1 MVDARQRYL
10 RQQIELGGPEVVI
23 SRLSF
28 PVPAEEKSAVKMHA
42 RPSWQQGAP
51 PIPGDGLTVEP
62 PTALI
67 DTGGLVTL
75 TTLEDV
81 AERIRGT
88 FCCGLCP
95 ARKHAV
101 PGEGDPKARL
111 VLVGEGPGATEDE
124 TGRPFVG
131 AAGQLLD
138 AILGAIGLDRKDVF
152 ITNVVK
158 CRPPQNRKPLPDEIA
173 SCMPYL
179 HRQLDIIK
187 PKVILSLGGT
197 AAEALLQKKQSLGQ
211 FRGKVHHYG
220 DIPVVAT
227 YHPAALLRNPN
238 WKKPAWDDVRI
249 ARQLLE
255 Q

>member
-1 MVDARQRYL
+1 MADARDRYL
-10 RQQIELGGPEVVI
+10 RQQIELGGAEVVI
-23 SRLSF
+23 SRLTF
-28 PVPAEEKSAVKMHA
+28 PLPDREPGPVKAAA
-42 RPSWQQGAP
+42 RSDWKKGAP
-51 PIPGDGLTVEP
+51 PIPADGLVVEP
-62 PTALI
+62 PSALLDTA
-67 DTGGLVTL
+67 GLTQLSTL
-75 TTLEDV
+75 DDV

-95 ARKHAV
+95 ARTHAV
-101 PGEGDPKARL
+101 PGEGDPNARL

-131 AAGQLLD
+131 AAGRLLD
-138 AILGAIGLDRKDVF
+138 SILGAVELLRTDVF

-179 HRQLDIIK
+179 HRQLAIIK
-187 PKVILSLGGT
+187 PKVILALGGT
-197 AAEALLQKKQSLGQ
+197 AVEALLQKKQSLGQ
-211 FRGKVHHYG
+211 FRGLVHHYG

-249 ARQLLE
+249 ARQLLDR
-255 Q
+255 

>member
-1 MVDARQRYL
+1 MADLRARYL
-10 RQQIELGGPEVVI
+10 RQQIELGGAEVVV
-23 SRLSF
+23 SRKTF
-28 PVPAEEKSAVKMHA
+28 PLPPAEPAAWRK
-42 RPSWQQGAP
+42 GAP
-51 PIPGDGLTVEP
+51 PIPGDGIMVEP
-62 PTALI
+62 PTALL
-67 DTGGLVTL
+67 DETGLAL
-75 TTLEDV
+75 LPTLEDV

-101 PGEGDPKARL
+101 PGEGNPSAQL
-111 VLVGEGPGATEDE
+111 LLLGEGPGATEDE

-138 AILGAIGLDRKDVF
+138 SILGAIGLSREEVF

-158 CRPPQNRKPLPDEIA
+158 CRPPQNRKPLPDEA
-173 SCMPYL
+173 AACMPYFY
-179 HRQLDIIK
+179 RQVELIR
-187 PKVILSLGGT
+187 PKVILALGGT
-197 AAEALLQKKQSLGQ
+197 AAEALLQRKQSLGQ
-211 FRGKVHHYG
+211 FRGKVHHFG